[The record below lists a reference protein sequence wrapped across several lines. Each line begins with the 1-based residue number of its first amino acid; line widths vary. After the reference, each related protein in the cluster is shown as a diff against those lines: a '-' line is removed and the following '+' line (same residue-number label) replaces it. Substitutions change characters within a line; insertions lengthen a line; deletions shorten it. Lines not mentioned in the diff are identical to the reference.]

1 MKSWL
6 EQNTTEMYS
15 IHYGGKSAVAEK
27 FITTLKKICKYMN
40 LISKYMYVDKF
51 DDIVKKYN
59 NKYQKTV
66 KMKSFDVKLSMYIE
80 FNKENNK

>member
-1 MKSWL
+1 
-6 EQNTTEMYS
+6 
-15 IHYGGKSAVAEK
+15 
-27 FITTLKKICKYMN
+27 MN
-40 LISKYMYVDKF
+40 LISKYIYVDKF

-59 NKYQKTV
+59 NKYQQIV